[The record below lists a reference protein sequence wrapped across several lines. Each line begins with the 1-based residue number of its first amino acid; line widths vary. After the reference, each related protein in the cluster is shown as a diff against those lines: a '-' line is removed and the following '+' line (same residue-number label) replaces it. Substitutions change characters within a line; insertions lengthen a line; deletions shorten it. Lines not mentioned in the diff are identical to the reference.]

1 MVSTLLAY
9 QPSVSLIEALERS
22 MRVRLPRRVIEVS
35 LAEGCS
41 T

>member
-1 MVSTLLAY
+1 MVSTLLAINL
-9 QPSVSLIEALERS
+9 VSLIEALERS
-22 MRVRLPRRVIEVS
+22 MGVRLSRRVIEVS